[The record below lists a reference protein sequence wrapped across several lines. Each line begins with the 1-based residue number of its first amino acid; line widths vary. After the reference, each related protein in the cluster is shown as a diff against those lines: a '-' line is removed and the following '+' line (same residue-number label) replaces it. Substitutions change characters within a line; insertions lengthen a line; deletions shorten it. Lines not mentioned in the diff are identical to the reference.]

1 MDSYPPL
8 APRGTSVYPQCLH
21 RRQEGRDP
29 PYRTVDAAPPS
40 SPCRI
45 VATLATIRWVRHLS
59 APHSYTPPSAGR
71 MAAIGTANVAH
82 RPHRDRTVPHPDSA
96 ESGLDRTP
104 ASSSGGESDP
114 PNGGP
119 RQPPSHSNSVP
130 AVAAL
135 PPPPVTARVANPP
148 LRDGTPPEQTHAK
161 TRRSRALRRVVRDES
176 DLLHLMGVTSPQYLH
191 TLPYGH
197 EASSYHDRHC
207 GKSPDRDDT
216 AS

>member
-1 MDSYPPL
+1 MS
-8 APRGTSVYPQCLH
+8 T
-21 RRQEGRDP
+21 
-29 PYRTVDAAPPS
+29 PS
-40 SPCRI
+40 SGGPRPP
-45 VATLATIRWVRHLS
+45 VSYGRRSPTLVPVSYRRDSRDHQVGALPLS
-59 APHSYTPPSAGR
+59 APSLHTPSAGR

-135 PPPPVTARVANPP
+135 PPPPVTARVAKPP

-161 TRRSRALRRVVRDES
+161 TRRSRALTRVVRDES